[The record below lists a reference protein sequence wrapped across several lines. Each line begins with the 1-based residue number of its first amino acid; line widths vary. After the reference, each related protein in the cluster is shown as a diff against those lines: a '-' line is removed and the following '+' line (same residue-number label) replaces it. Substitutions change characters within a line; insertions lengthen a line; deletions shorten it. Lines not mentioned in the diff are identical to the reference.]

1 MKNIVPDKFVCEDI
15 LTLLHS
21 EGSKLYAIL
30 TFLSAIGLIYKTMVT
45 LNQSDCSEL
54 VF

>member
-1 MKNIVPDKFVCEDI
+1 MFVKNIVPDKSDYEDL

-30 TFLSAIGLIYKTMVT
+30 AFLSAIGLIYKTLWSLLTSQTV
-45 LNQSDCSEL
+45 LN
-54 VF
+54 